1 MRSKRL
7 AIVAVAALLMIVF
20 FLPSQCLAANYDYS
34 YWLLDHPDGATRYH
48 LTVSVTPSLYEY
60 YSSKSHSLRLYEF
73 AKFVT
78 PNALEPIADNL
89 WSIYDSEEDF
99 ANGVLMIL
107 HQILYVESNPKYP
120 VETIVQN
127 QGDCDTFSYVAA
139 SIMKAGGLD
148 VVLLYYEEQSHMN
161 VGVHLAQAPQDARS
175 TVYYYSY
182 EGTQYYVAECTG
194 GNWEHGWRVGE
205 APDEFE
211 GAFARI
217 ITLEDCEQQSPGQV
231 TASYSSPASSSLSL
245 TLSATYLL
253 QSGTVTISG
262 SISPIRPYRNV
273 TIYVKSFDSSWNL
286 LQTEVTDAN
295 GTYSYVWEPRSSGLY
310 YIRASWSGD
319 SEYTGAD
326 SNVHTLTVISTYWL
340 VLGIA
345 AIAVISV
352 VIVMILLTRQTGP
365 RAEDQP
371 SLEDFDF

>member
-1 MRSKRL
+1 
-7 AIVAVAALLMIVF
+7 MIVF

-262 SISPIRPYRNV
+262 SISPTRPYRNV